1 MRKSLFNILLYYNKL
16 VLNAY
21 DNKENNYDFEP
32 NPNDLLYKE
41 LKDYLERYMCFKDLS
56 DEGEIVIFINCLHK
70 TIINDIKSIYLK
82 KGLKLKIL
90 MK

>member
-1 MRKSLFNILLYYNKL
+1 MRKSLFNILLYYNEL

-21 DNKENNYDFEP
+21 DNKENNYDFET

-56 DEGEIVIFINCLHK
+56 DEGEIVNFVNCLHK